1 MTKKERF
8 VLWLNKLGRGCN
20 RITIVVLY
28 ITIMIM
34 LGTLIY
40 GANQQ
45 KATSNVT
52 VNYSRPSY
60 TVTFDPAGG
69 GSSSSK
75 IVKLGDNY
83 GDLPTP
89 TKTGYTFNG
98 WQTSDGTAVTS
109 TTQNTTIGDH
119 TLSAS
124 WTANSYTLTYALNGG
139 TLDGKSGDATAT
151 VKTDESVAF
160 GIPTRTGYIF
170 NGWSF
175 SGGTVTSGTESNA
188 YAYGTAKVAKP
199 SFAGGTNT
207 TNVYNNSAN
216 GTVTHSIV
224 SGSAPNN
231 TGYYLEITNTGSA
244 SPGLGGFY
252 FGHSTSANMVLT
264 SVIIAKIP
272 VGYSIGFYTNNTGDG
287 SSGSWITST
296 AGTGTWQK
304 YIYRRNCGS
313 SGTFSSTNF
322 YAISGTVGTTSNPV
336 KWQVA
341 YAQVY
346 DSTGATAS
354 TLNTAKFLTFTGGT
368 NITATANWTPKT
380 IKITLNKNGGTGGT
394 SEFYY
399 KYGTNI
405 FYSDSS
411 CSTQL
416 TKPVLPTKQG
426 YTLVHYYGD
435 GTCGGN
441 NGERYAGYADVSYG
455 FASDLCTDIYQDAT
469 LYASWSAIATTIS
482 ANTTSVSYIVTRGTS
497 TSGSITVTAGG
508 GGGQWTYSVVSA
520 TKTVITIPNSSFG
533 DGGPSDPNAC
543 ISLSTTGE
551 TTGSVVV
558 TCSGTFTNDRFLMV
572 ATGAPQAIRGT
583 ITYEY
588 IIRATSVYN
597 GTTADITLTFIAQT
611 KYYA

>member
-20 RITIVVLY
+20 RITIIVLY

-34 LGTLIY
+34 LGAIIY

-52 VNYSRPSY
+52 VTYSRPSY
-60 TVTFDPAGG
+60 TVTFDSAGG

-119 TLSAS
+119 TLTAI
-124 WTANSYTLTYALNGG
+124 WTAN
-139 TLDGKSGDATAT
+139 
-151 VKTDESVAF
+151 
-160 GIPTRTGYIF
+160 I
-170 NGWSF
+170 
-175 SGGTVTSGTESNA
+175 
-188 YAYGTAKVAKP
+188 
-199 SFAGGTNT
+199 
-207 TNVYNNSAN
+207 
-216 GTVTHSIV
+216 
-224 SGSAPNN
+224 
-231 TGYYLEITNTGSA
+231 
-244 SPGLGGFY
+244 
-252 FGHSTSANMVLT
+252 
-264 SVIIAKIP
+264 
-272 VGYSIGFYTNNTGDG
+272 
-287 SSGSWITST
+287 
-296 AGTGTWQK
+296 
-304 YIYRRNCGS
+304 
-313 SGTFSSTNF
+313 
-322 YAISGTVGTTSNPV
+322 
-336 KWQVA
+336 
-341 YAQVY
+341 
-346 DSTGATAS
+346 
-354 TLNTAKFLTFTGGT
+354 
-368 NITATANWTPKT
+368 
-380 IKITLNKNGGTGGT
+380 IKITLDKNGGTGGT

-435 GTCGGN
+435 GTCGGS

-455 FASDLCTDIYQDAT
+455 FASDLCTDIYQNAT

-482 ANTTSVSYIVTRGTS
+482 ANTTSVTYKQQGSP
-497 TSGSITVTAGG
+497 GSITVSAGG
-508 GGGQWTYSVVSA
+508 GGGKWTYSVVSA
-520 TKTVITIPNSSFG
+520 TVKVYKDGPTSIVLDPNS
-533 DGGPSDPNAC
+533 C
-543 ISLSTTGE
+543 ISLSTTGA

-558 TCSGTFTNDRFLMV
+558 TCSGKFLNAIFAASFDP
-572 ATGAPQAIRGT
+572 ATY
-583 ITYEY
+583 TYV
-588 IIRATSVYN
+588 IRATSAYN
-597 GTTADITLTFIAQT
+597 GTTADITLTFNCIWG
-611 KYYA
+611 

>member
-28 ITIMIM
+28 ITIMII

-60 TVTFDPAGG
+60 TVSFDPAGG

-119 TLSAS
+119 TLTAI
-124 WTANSYTLTYALNGG
+124 WTAN
-139 TLDGKSGDATAT
+139 
-151 VKTDESVAF
+151 
-160 GIPTRTGYIF
+160 I
-170 NGWSF
+170 
-175 SGGTVTSGTESNA
+175 
-188 YAYGTAKVAKP
+188 
-199 SFAGGTNT
+199 
-207 TNVYNNSAN
+207 
-216 GTVTHSIV
+216 
-224 SGSAPNN
+224 
-231 TGYYLEITNTGSA
+231 
-244 SPGLGGFY
+244 
-252 FGHSTSANMVLT
+252 
-264 SVIIAKIP
+264 
-272 VGYSIGFYTNNTGDG
+272 
-287 SSGSWITST
+287 
-296 AGTGTWQK
+296 
-304 YIYRRNCGS
+304 
-313 SGTFSSTNF
+313 
-322 YAISGTVGTTSNPV
+322 
-336 KWQVA
+336 
-341 YAQVY
+341 
-346 DSTGATAS
+346 
-354 TLNTAKFLTFTGGT
+354 
-368 NITATANWTPKT
+368 
-380 IKITLNKNGGTGGT
+380 IKITLDKNGGTGGT

-435 GTCGGN
+435 GTCGGS

-482 ANTTSVSYIVTRGTS
+482 ANYTSLAIPLRKIIGYGGTQL
-497 TSGSITVTAGG
+497 GWDGQGVLTVTAGG
-508 GGGQWTYSVVSA
+508 GGGMWTYSVVSA
-520 TKTVITIPNSSFG
+520 TTDDDDRAIPSPDS
-533 DGGPSDPNAC
+533 C
-543 ISLSTTGE
+543 ISLSTTDA
-551 TTGSVVV
+551 TTGSVNVACQVV
-558 TCSGTFTNDRFLMV
+558 ILEPKLLGRWN
-572 ATGAPQAIRGT
+572 
-583 ITYEY
+583 YKY

-597 GTTADITLTFIAQT
+597 GTIADIELTFDCMPS
-611 KYYA
+611 Y